1 MRICR
6 ASRAWLSL
14 AVLLAVLGSAPSAG
28 AVVLINVGSATGVPG
43 GTAQFLVTLST
54 GGAQVGGTLNSVFF
68 DPVTPILACTTNPG
82 MTLSQCALQPQDCTP
97 GVDCQFVRCFIG
109 QLASP
114 PPPIAD
120 GAVLYFC
127 TVDIASNADVTSYP
141 LTCSDASAADVN
153 NKPLQVECSDG
164 EVQVVPVL
172 VAHAPQGATT
182 LTLTSPVPTSPAFA
196 GFPVAGTIT
205 EIDGASGLNIG
216 YTLGSDNVT
225 LTLLEPLPFDV
236 SDDTQITVVPPPT
249 PTPTPTAT
257 ATTTP
262 TPTPTATPA
271 PGGGGGG
278 DGCQMASV
286 CQSYTGL
293 LLMMPVMWLW
303 QCRRRSRRLRTSHVI
318 SA

>member
-6 ASRAWLSL
+6 TSRARVGLM
-14 AVLLAVLGSAPSAG
+14 VLLGVLGFAQSAS
-28 AVVLINVGSATGVPG
+28 AVVSIDVGSGNGVPG
-43 GTAQFLVTLST
+43 GTATFQALMTTT
-54 GGAQVGGTLNSVFF
+54 GEQVGGVQNTITF
-68 DPVTPILACTTNPG
+68 DSVTPIASCVINPLLFP
-82 MTLSQCALQPQDCTP
+82 TWLLQPPGCIPLVNCTHAN
-97 GVDCQFVRCFIG
+97 FVLLMR
-109 QLASP
+109 QLGASIP
-114 PPPIAD
+114 NNS
-120 GAVLYFC
+120 VLYVC
-127 TVDIASNADVTSYP
+127 TVSIASDADVTSYP
-141 LTCSDASAADVN
+141 LTCSNVSAADVDN
-153 NKPLQVECSDG
+153 NTLQVECSDG